1 MGKRLRITE
10 LQGDCVRTKP
20 YRVEDKDGNYA
31 MVNPNTPT
39 ENIGAGQGTGGGT
52 RPIYDTVEDFIDALN
67 SYVADIVQS
76 GYEKLPTKTDFAFCN
91 NIHPATVY
99 RYFDKMSETQKREW
113 STTLSDIITAGVNAG
128 KYNTTMSIFALK
140 NWCNWA
146 DKNEQKVETSTKQLV
161 SKQEAKDQLRKYSE
175 GLKLAK

>member
-1 MGKRLRITE
+1 MALADTITE
-10 LQGDCVRTKP
+10 
-20 YRVEDKDGNYA
+20 
-31 MVNPNTPT
+31 
-39 ENIGAGQGTGGGT
+39 
-52 RPIYDTVEDFIDALN
+52 
-67 SYVADIVQS
+67 
-76 GYEKLPTKTDFAFCN
+76 
-91 NIHPATVY
+91 
-99 RYFDKMSETQKREW
+99 
-113 STTLSDIITAGVNAG
+113 GVNLG